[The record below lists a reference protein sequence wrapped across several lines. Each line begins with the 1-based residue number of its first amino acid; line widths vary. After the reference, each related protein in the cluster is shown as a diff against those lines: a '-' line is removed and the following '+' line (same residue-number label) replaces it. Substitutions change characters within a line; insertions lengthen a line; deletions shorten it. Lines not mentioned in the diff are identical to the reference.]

1 MDHSILHLMLHSL
14 GSVFAV
20 TSGISLTVLA
30 LHARFLIPTIEFKNK
45 LVHNYMENGK
55 FREFDTLHVCLEIFD
70 KTAWNVL
77 SLVCLS
83 ICFIGKVRQG
93 PLLDMDGTLRLVSFY
108 EVSLWGTG
116 TYPGL
121 GGLDHLYPNKLH
133 ECSVHF

>member
-14 GSVFAV
+14 GSILAV

-30 LHARFLIPTIEFKNK
+30 LHAHFLIPTIEFKNK

-55 FREFDTLHVCLEIFD
+55 FKEFDNLNVCLEIFD

-83 ICFIGKVRQG
+83 ICFIGKVVQG
-93 PLLDMDGTLRLVSFY
+93 SLLYMDGTLHLS
-108 EVSLWGTG
+108 SL
-116 TYPGL
+116 Y
-121 GGLDHLYPNKLH
+121 
-133 ECSVHF
+133 